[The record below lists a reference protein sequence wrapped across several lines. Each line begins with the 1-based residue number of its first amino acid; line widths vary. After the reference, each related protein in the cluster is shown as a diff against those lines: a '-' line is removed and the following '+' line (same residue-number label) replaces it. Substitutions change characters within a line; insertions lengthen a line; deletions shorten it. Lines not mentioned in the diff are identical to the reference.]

1 MCDVLHIP
9 SHLRLGL
16 FVAVYGG
23 VAVYQGMSVQ
33 GLSWSMREGGAR
45 ARSHTHARA
54 IQGLGSSVRCCYS
67 LHQM

>member
-1 MCDVLHIP
+1 VYDLLHIP

-33 GLSWSMREGGAR
+33 GLSWSMGEGGA
-45 ARSHTHARA
+45 HTHTCNTRTKQLGALLL
-54 IQGLGSSVRCCYS
+54 QGSIRCD
-67 LHQM
+67 HM